1 MPANSLRLHDYLPY
15 RLSVASNAVSRLIA
29 RAYEDKFGLS
39 IAEWRLLAILGDEGP
54 LTQQAL
60 CGRTLMDK
68 VTVLRAARTLLR
80 RRLIRRLPNP
90 ADGRSHRLSMTVSG
104 RSLYQEIVP
113 LAKRHEKQLL
123 EGIGEADVRRLHQL
137 LRQLQETAGANGDR

>member
-1 MPANSLRLHDYLPY
+1 MPPSSLRLHDYLPY

-54 LTQQAL
+54 LTQQTL

-104 RSLYQEIVP
+104 RSLYLEIVP